1 MVDVL
6 VAKGLVVG
14 RQVDETHAIRI
25 TRPKVRLRNA
35 AHIAKRQFADVHSSR
50 NVHIITYA
58 DGRYSSDGS

>member
-14 RQVDETHAIRI
+14 RQVDETYAVHI

-35 AHIAKRQFADVHSSR
+35 AHIAKRLFTMSIARVMF
-50 NVHIITYA
+50 I
-58 DGRYSSDGS
+58 